1 MYCCFLVKKC
11 WPCPQKVVRNRK
23 SSIGLVDMPAEVLVK
38 IMQNLD
44 SYSLKSLLETNYEFS
59 ILVDEIMR
67 SVV

>member
-1 MYCCFLVKKC
+1 
-11 WPCPQKVVRNRK
+11 
-23 SSIGLVDMPAEVLVK
+23 MPAEVLVN

>member
-1 MYCCFLVKKC
+1 
-11 WPCPQKVVRNRK
+11 
-23 SSIGLVDMPAEVLVK
+23 MPAEVLVK

-67 SVV
+67 SVVQQH